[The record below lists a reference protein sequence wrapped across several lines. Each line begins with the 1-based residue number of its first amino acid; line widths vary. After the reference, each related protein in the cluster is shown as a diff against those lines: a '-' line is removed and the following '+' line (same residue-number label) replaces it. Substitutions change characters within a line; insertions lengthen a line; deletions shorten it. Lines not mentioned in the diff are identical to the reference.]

1 MKTLQSLRDSNDV
14 SPSATDKRPRPSDF
28 YAHESDPQ
36 RLNSKR
42 VSASPIIEV
51 VLELE
56 LICPKAESSKAGN
69 ASGTGTYDPHA
80 VTNRMKNISE
90 SSYPCYYPCPC
101 SHFHSCSSFT
111 LPFLFICFN
120 SFNNFFWSEPGVQL
134 RSGGCVVMGNDILDL
149 VKDGIN
155 LCLVKD
161 DILDLVTESRAKG
174 TPTAKA

>member
-1 MKTLQSLRDSNDV
+1 VSQYRCHVFEVISVYSFVKVTEAIAAEFSKSMKTLSQLQSLRDSNDV

-28 YAHESDPQ
+28 YDHESDPQ

-90 SSYPCYYPCPC
+90 SSYPIPVTIPVHVPISIPVHHSQ
-101 SHFHSCSSFT
+101 SHFYSFVSTRLTTSFGQSQAYSCGR
-111 LPFLFICFN
+111 
-120 SFNNFFWSEPGVQL
+120 E
-134 RSGGCVVMGNDILDL
+134 VVL
-149 VKDGIN
+149 
-155 LCLVKD
+155 
-161 DILDLVTESRAKG
+161 
-174 TPTAKA
+174 